1 MRKDKE
7 KTIEDHALKWAQRL
21 RLIPQGNEDDL
32 YLDFDKLAA
41 PGVLVGPLLAF
52 AHAIFDVKSLVAYG
66 AIAITLI
73 IAFVGES
80 TRARC
85 GVLAGWGLI
94 TLFWTAMYHFLGAGD
109 SIVIKL
115 VDIGFA
121 LGLALLIMARFGI
134 QSKQHTESRWGSKL
148 SNWLWN
154 IWPFAYIGGL
164 LFLLIR
170 WIVNWLN

>member
-1 MRKDKE
+1 MVLLRGVVAGIDGY
-7 KTIEDHALKWAQRL
+7 AQ
-21 RLIPQGNEDDL
+21 
-32 YLDFDKLAA
+32 K
-41 PGVLVGPLLAF
+41 GV
-52 AHAIFDVKSLVAYG
+52 
-66 AIAITLI
+66 
-73 IAFVGES
+73 
-80 TRARC
+80 RAQWCVRWPI